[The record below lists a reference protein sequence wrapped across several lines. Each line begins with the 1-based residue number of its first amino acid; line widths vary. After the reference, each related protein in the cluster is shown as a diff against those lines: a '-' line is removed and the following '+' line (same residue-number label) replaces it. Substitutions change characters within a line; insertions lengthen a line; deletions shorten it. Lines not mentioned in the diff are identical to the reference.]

1 MTATQRKPVWS
12 SGRRRGAAAAE
23 LAVVLPVLML
33 IVVGALDFGRFAHSH
48 IAVTNAARA
57 GAGVGSANPPTVP
70 TLGTW
75 KAQVTQAVHDEM
87 AQLGTPS
94 TVTVSDPYTDE
105 GRTLFKVTVEYPFST
120 VVAWPGI
127 PGSLTLRHTVV
138 MEIQD

>member
-1 MTATQRKPVWS
+1 MTCRQRKLVWS

-23 LAVVLPVLML
+23 FAVALPVLML
-33 IVVGALDFGRFAHSH
+33 LVMGALDFGRFAHSH

-57 GAGVGSANPPTVP
+57 GAGVGSASPPTAP
-70 TLGTW
+70 TLATW

-94 TVTVSDPYTDE
+94 AVTVSDPYSDE
-105 GRTLFKVTVEYPFST
+105 GRALFKVTVEYPFST
-120 VVAWPGI
+120 VVSWPGM

-138 MEIQD
+138 MEIRE